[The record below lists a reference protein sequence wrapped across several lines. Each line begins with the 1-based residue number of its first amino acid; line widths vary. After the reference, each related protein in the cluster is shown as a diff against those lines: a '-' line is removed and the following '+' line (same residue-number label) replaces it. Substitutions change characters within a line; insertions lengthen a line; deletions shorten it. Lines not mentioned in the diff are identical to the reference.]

1 MQTFSANEAKQ
12 NFGEV
17 IDAALRAPVAIT
29 KHGRRSVVITSDEDY
44 RELQQF
50 VHAHL
55 KAEVRKGIDDLEAG
69 RVRTFESREE
79 LSAFFGEL
87 KDEIRAKAK
96 QAGKS
101 AE

>member
-17 IDAALRAPVAIT
+17 IDAALREPVAIT
-29 KHGRRSVVITSDEDY
+29 KHGRRSVIITSDKDY

-55 KAEVRKGIDDLEAG
+55 KAEVRRGIDDLEAG
-69 RVRTFESREE
+69 RVHAFGTHEE
-79 LSAFFGEL
+79 LSAFIGGV
-87 KDEIRAKAK
+87 KARVRAKAK
-96 QAGKS
+96 AADDR

>member
-29 KHGRRSVVITSDEDY
+29 KHGRRSVVITSGEDY

-55 KAEVRKGIDDLEAG
+55 KNEVRRGIEEIEAG
-69 RVRTFESREE
+69 RVLAFESDGQ
-79 LSAFFGEL
+79 LSAFIGDIKKRVRARSKPDGEHP
-87 KDEIRAKAK
+87 E
-96 QAGKS
+96 
-101 AE
+101 

>member
-69 RVRTFESREE
+69 RVHAFETPAE
-79 LSAFFGEL
+79 LSAFIGGI
-87 KDEIRAKAK
+87 KKRVRAKAK
-96 QAGKS
+96 PAG
-101 AE
+101 ERTE

>member
-17 IDAALRAPVAIT
+17 IDAALREPVAIT
-29 KHGRRSVVITSDEDY
+29 KHGRRSVIITSDEDY

-55 KAEVRKGIDDLEAG
+55 KAEVRRGIEDLEAG
-69 RVRTFESREE
+69 RVHVFATHEE
-79 LSAFFGEL
+79 LSDFVGGVKERL
-87 KDEIRAKAK
+87 RSKAKAAADK
-96 QAGKS
+96 